1 MQYVTPKT
9 LNDALEALGT
19 GDISVV
25 AGGTDWFPLLGDK
38 PVKGSLL
45 DVTGIAGFRGIEKGD
60 QGWRIGAATTW
71 ADISAAELPACFDG
85 LRAAARE
92 IGSVQIQNA
101 GTVAGNICNASPAAD
116 GVVPLLTLGASV
128 ELVSKA
134 GVRVVALSDFI
145 TGVRQTVLQPGELVS
160 AILIPDMAS
169 ETCSSFIKV
178 GSRRYL
184 VISIAMVAV
193 ALTLNKGRIVD
204 ARVAVGACSPVARR
218 LGELEKTLLGR
229 NLADYSAV
237 VKVGHLAP
245 LSPVSDLRGS
255 AEFRGELVLELCNR
269 AIGMAFSSGGQ
280 DNG

>member
-9 LNDALEALGT
+9 LNDALKALGT

-25 AGGTDWFPLLGDK
+25 AGGTDWFPLLGER

-45 DVTGIAGFRGIEKGD
+45 DVTGIAGFHGIEKGD

-71 ADISAAELPACFDG
+71 ADISAAKMPACFDG

-145 TGVRQTVLQPGELVS
+145 TGVRKTVLKPGELVS
-160 AILIPDMAS
+160 AILIPDMAR
-169 ETCSSFIKV
+169 ETYSSFIKV

-184 VISIAMVAV
+184 VISIAMVGV
-193 ALTLNKGRIVD
+193 ALTLGRGQIVD
-204 ARVAVGACSPVARR
+204 ARVAVGACSPVAQR
-218 LGELEKTLLGR
+218 LGELEKALLGR

-255 AEFRGELVLELCNR
+255 AEFRGELVLELCKR